1 MFRPVSSSNNVSAAR
16 MQASGLDKDEPI
28 NEISPALVKTVADL
42 VYARLLADLTIDR
55 ERRRRFGPTRHHS
68 GGWR

>member
-1 MFRPVSSSNNVSAAR
+1 

-28 NEISPALVKTVADL
+28 HEISPALVKAVADL

-55 ERRRRFGPTRHHS
+55 ERRHAFGPTRHHS